1 MSLFF
6 KFLCTCG
13 QLEWLTWFFF
23 GFFYTGRVRLWD
35 VRAGPR
41 ETAAALGGHRGGV
54 HAVSC
59 ESPKFVFT
67 GDGDGVV
74 RAWDWRR
81 AGGGP
86 IASANAHEGVVT
98 AVTPLRFDRADVAA
112 SAGVDG
118 VVRVLSLD
126 GGKGGGVALVGHLA
140 PVTGLVRLGG
150 FVGEGGA
157 VSLFLIFVW
166 AI

>member
-1 MSLFF
+1 M
-6 KFLCTCG
+6 
-13 QLEWLTWFFF
+13 
-23 GFFYTGRVRLWD
+23 WD

-86 IASANAHEGVVT
+86 IASANAHDGEFIFIFVWTIRLTRFFLTGVVT

>member
-1 MSLFF
+1 M
-6 KFLCTCG
+6 
-13 QLEWLTWFFF
+13 
-23 GFFYTGRVRLWD
+23 WD

-98 AVTPLRFDRADVAA
+98 AVTPLRFDRADGEFILIFVRAIRLTNVVFLTVAA
-112 SAGVDG
+112 SAGADG

>member
-1 MSLFF
+1 MTATASSGEFILIFV
-6 KFLCTCG
+6 
-13 QLEWLTWFFF
+13 WAIRMMWFFF
-23 GFFYTGRVRLWD
+23 N
-35 VRAGPR
+35 
-41 ETAAALGGHRGGV
+41 
-54 HAVSC
+54 
-59 ESPKFVFT
+59 
-67 GDGDGVV
+67 

-98 AVTPLRFDRADVAA
+98 AVTPLRFDRADGEFILIFVWAIRPTNVVFLTVAA
-112 SAGVDG
+112 SAGADG

>member
-1 MSLFF
+1 MM
-6 KFLCTCG
+6 
-13 QLEWLTWFFF
+13 WFFF
-23 GFFYTGRVRLWD
+23 N
-35 VRAGPR
+35 
-41 ETAAALGGHRGGV
+41 
-54 HAVSC
+54 
-59 ESPKFVFT
+59 
-67 GDGDGVV
+67 

-98 AVTPLRFDRADVAA
+98 AVTPLRFDRADGEFILIFLWAIRLTNVVFLTVAA
-112 SAGVDG
+112 SAGADG

-157 VSLFLIFVW
+157 DSLPDSSSKATSHRPVAGHGRRLSSIADLKPGDAAFDRRLGVGG
-166 AI
+166 